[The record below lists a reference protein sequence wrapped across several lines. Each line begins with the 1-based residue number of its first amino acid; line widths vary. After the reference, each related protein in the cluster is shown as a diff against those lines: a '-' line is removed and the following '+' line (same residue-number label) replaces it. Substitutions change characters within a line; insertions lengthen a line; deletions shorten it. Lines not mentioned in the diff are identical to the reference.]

1 MAGTLARAA
10 REAIR
15 QVEEM
20 TGRQVEG
27 VTATRR
33 TENGW
38 VVDVEVVETRRI
50 PDTADMLA
58 VYQVELDGDGEV
70 TGYRRARRYQRGR
83 ADDD

>member
-1 MAGTLARAA
+1 MADTLAQAA
-10 REAIR
+10 RHA
-15 QVEEM
+15 VEHVEVL
-20 TGRQVEG
+20 TGRDVEG

-33 TENGW
+33 TEDGW
-38 VVDVEVVETRRI
+38 VIDVEVVEIRRI
-50 PDTADMLA
+50 PDTADLLA